1 MFLSQAIQHCFCG
14 GMQVLKSH
22 LSKSMDGRDDQ
33 ACQPALP
40 RITMHVA
47 NGETTGVQ
55 VMTQATDWSTK
66 PWFGFNGF
74 YRF

>member
-1 MFLSQAIQHCFCG
+1 
-14 GMQVLKSH
+14 
-22 LSKSMDGRDDQ
+22 
-33 ACQPALP
+33 
-40 RITMHVA
+40 MHVA